1 MSDIKTLENQIE
13 TLINRYENS
22 KLENV
27 SLYKQNQL
35 LRQSFNEK
43 LEKLNKVE
51 IRIQKLLK
59 TL

>member
-1 MSDIKTLENQIE
+1 MSDIEKLEKQIE
-13 TLINRYENS
+13 ILINRYENS

-43 LEKLNKVE
+43 LDKLDKVE
-51 IRIQKLLK
+51 NRIQKLLK